1 MHTRNTTTQTGKKDL
16 RRALTSLE
24 TLSHPRN
31 IPILQLL
38 QKYSSLADYEIAFKL
53 GFDIAETEERLLDLC
68 ATHVVFTKKT
78 GKMLHYGIH
87 HELLWRIYAL
97 SVKINKT
104 ITGVSLTN
112 GGEVGV

>member
-16 RRALTSLE
+16 QRALISLE
-24 TLSHPRN
+24 TLSNPRN

-38 QKYSSLADYEIAFKL
+38 QKYSPLADYEIALRL
-53 GFDIAETEERLLDLC
+53 GFDVAETEERLQDLC
-68 ATHVVFTKKT
+68 ATQVVFFQKT
-78 GKMLHYGIH
+78 GKMLHYSLH
-87 HELLWRIYAL
+87 HTLLWRIYAL

-104 ITGVSLTN
+104 TTGVSLTN